1 MPTYD
6 FLCPKGHRFE
16 KFYRKV
22 SKTQRVPCPTCG
34 KPAVRQISG
43 GAGLVFKGSGFYL
56 TDYGRAGAK
65 KQAEAET
72 KAESKAEAK
81 SEAKPEAKPAKK
93 TPTTDK

>member
-22 SKTQRVPCPTCG
+22 SKTQRVACPTCG

-65 KQAEAET
+65 QQAEG
-72 KAESKAEAK
+72 EAK
-81 SEAKPEAKPAKK
+81 SEAKAEAKPEAKTESKPAKK
-93 TPTTDK
+93 APSTDK